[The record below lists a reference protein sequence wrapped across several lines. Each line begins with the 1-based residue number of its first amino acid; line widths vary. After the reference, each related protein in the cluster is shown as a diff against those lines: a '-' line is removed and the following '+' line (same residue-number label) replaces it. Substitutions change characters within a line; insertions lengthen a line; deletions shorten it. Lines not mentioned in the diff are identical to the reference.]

1 MILLLSLYACGGEVP
16 AGLQAD
22 ARIVTDASGLRHI
35 QAATERD
42 LFYLQGYITARDR
55 LWQMELLRRRA
66 WGRRAE
72 LLGEAYYSSDLQS
85 RALGFGR
92 WGELTAEA
100 IVADPPIHRMLS
112 AYADGVNQ
120 LIADVASGA
129 QPEAPQLAL
138 LDGPIEPWR
147 VEDTLAIEKLLTA
160 GLSMRPDQDIIL
172 GLARTLLGQDLF
184 TDLYQFAPFDRAY
197 TAPDFWPAG
206 ASGPPGGTSRD
217 GAARVEALLASLSP
231 AQLQSGIQAARAL
244 NMTMGGSNN
253 MAVAAQ
259 ASETGRALLASDS
272 HQGVGHPSVYYYIHL
287 STKAVGGDID
297 AFGATFPGVPMVLFG
312 HNGQVAWAPT
322 TSLYD
327 VADAYLEILDGDTVS
342 FLGEDVPLIEREEV
356 IRVRL
361 ADGSFEDR
369 AVTVQEVPHHGPL
382 LPAESLGLPLPLNIS
397 IRWTGFQARSVARAF
412 YELEEAQSFDAF
424 RGALDHYYT
433 GGMHWLY
440 ADVSGAIG
448 YSSFTSVPV
457 RELLDPAAPPITLLP
472 GDGGYEWLPAEGGPD
487 PFLTLSRDEVPWT
500 QSAPDGFL
508 LSANNDPVG
517 QTDDN
522 DPFNDP
528 AYLSAIFDLGTRVEA
543 PARQLGALIEG
554 GGVSLEELG
563 AVQLNTLSRP
573 AERLLPFLFDAAI
586 RRPDLIDAQL
596 AEALTLLESWDY
608 ACDVEAVE
616 PSLFHAWLA
625 VLIRDMLGDEGGG
638 LVGDLLLAEL
648 DARLVIVALK
658 MVTHFLEVTEANL
671 DQIQSGA
678 LPFPSATGDDYFDD
692 RRTETVETRDELLIQ
707 SLRRAL
713 DELAPIMASHGADP
727 DDLNTWR
734 WGLWHTMQLVDP
746 ADALV
751 PEATSA
757 RLPKPGGLYTV
768 DVADYVLARDGALS
782 GSLDVDNA
790 PSNRF
795 LFELDPAGVRGLMA
809 LPGGFS
815 EHPGDP
821 HHNDLWPEYI
831 NGQYRPAPFAAEE
844 VEASAESVL
853 GWAQGSAS
861 PG

>member
-1 MILLLSLYACGGEVP
+1 MLLLLSLLACRGDEP

-120 LIADVASGA
+120 LIADVAAGT

-147 VEDTLAIEKLLTA
+147 IEDTLAIEKLLTA

-172 GLARTLLGQDLF
+172 GLARTLLGGDLF
-184 TDLYQFAPFDRAY
+184 TDLYQFAPFDRSY

-206 ASGPPGGTSRD
+206 AAGPPNTTTHD
-217 GAARVEALLASLSP
+217 GADRVAAILAGLSP
-231 AQLQSGIQAARAL
+231 EQLKAGVKAARGL
-244 NMTMGGSNN
+244 NMSMGGSNN
-253 MAVAAQ
+253 MAVSAQ
-259 ASETGRALLASDS
+259 VSETGHALMASDS

-327 VADAYLEILDGDTVS
+327 VADAYLEILDGDEVS
-342 FLGEDVPLIEREEV
+342 FMGEDVALIEREEV

-361 ADGSFEDR
+361 ADGSVEDR

-382 LPAESLGLPLPLNIS
+382 LPADALGLPLPLNIS

-412 YELEEAQSFDAF
+412 YELEEAQTYDEF
-424 RGALDHYYT
+424 RGALDHYFT

-440 ADVSGAIG
+440 ADVTGEIG
-448 YSSFTSVPV
+448 YASFTSVPV
-457 RELLDPAAPPITLLP
+457 REVLDPEAPPITLLP

-500 QSAPDGFL
+500 QRAPDGFL

-528 AYLSAIFDLGTRVEA
+528 AYLSAIFDLGTRVYT
-543 PARQLGALIEG
+543 PAEQLSAFVAED
-554 GGVSLEELG
+554 GVSLEELG
-563 AVQLNTLSRP
+563 AAQLNTLSRP
-573 AERLLPFLFDAAI
+573 AERLLPFLFDAAA
-586 RRPDLIDAQL
+586 RRPDLIDAQM
-596 AEALTLLESWDY
+596 AEALALLEAWDL
-608 ACDVEAVE
+608 ACGVDAVE

-658 MVTHFLEVTEANL
+658 MVTHFLEVTAADL
-671 DQIQSGA
+671 DKIQSGE

-692 RRTETVETRDELLIQ
+692 RRTDTIETRDELLLQ

-713 DELAPIMASHGADP
+713 DELAPIMADVGADP
-727 DDLNTWR
+727 DALSTWR

-746 ADALV
+746 AEALV
-751 PEATSA
+751 PEASSA

-768 DVADYVLARDGALS
+768 DVADYVLAREGALS
-782 GSLDVDNA
+782 VSLDVDNA

-815 EHPGDP
+815 EHPGEP

-831 NGQYRPAPFAAEE
+831 AGEYRVVPFAPAE

-853 GWAQGSAS
+853 SWAQGAVS